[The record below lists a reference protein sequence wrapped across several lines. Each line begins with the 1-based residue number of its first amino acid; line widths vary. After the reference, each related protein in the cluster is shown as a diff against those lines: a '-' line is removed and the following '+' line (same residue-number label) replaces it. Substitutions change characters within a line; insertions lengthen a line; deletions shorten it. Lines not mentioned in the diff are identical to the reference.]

1 IPPKRSSTFEASTM
15 SQAAIRKLVADSIA
29 AALEIQTRTMAEAD
43 NPIRN
48 TRTREIPIAKRGN
61 YKELINY

>member
-1 IPPKRSSTFEASTM
+1 MPPKSLSTSEASTM

-29 AALEIQTRTMAEAD
+29 AALETEIATIAEAD

-48 TRTREIPIAKRGN
+48 TRSREIPVAKREN
-61 YKELINY
+61 YKEFIGC